1 MAFYAVPSI
10 RQTLRPGNGFLRDL
24 VHEISLSHLGWVL
37 GSVTHGMSGCHQQQ
51 SSPCLC
57 HLKCRQSQC
66 RQDHLGKDSFPE
78 AKSGTIHCG
87 QIVSDISQHVRNLLT
102 HVTIL
107 RVPCHPQLY
116 CEEAGGRPG
125 QEIPMRL
132 DKTRTF
138 LLVGRSSDLSGGVQV
153 VLCGHSCFAFGVLSC

>member
-1 MAFYAVPSI
+1 MPSI

-102 HVTIL
+102 HSPSSGSPAIPNSTVKKL
-107 RVPCHPQLY
+107 
-116 CEEAGGRPG
+116 EEG
-125 QEIPMRL
+125 QA
-132 DKTRTF
+132 K
-138 LLVGRSSDLSGGVQV
+138 RSP
-153 VLCGHSCFAFGVLSC
+153 